1 MSKSTNNVPN
11 RVPEQEKLKFAKQMI
26 GYVALYVFVITI
38 ISAIFPSNDVL
49 SETVDLS
56 RTIYTG
62 LFSGSVVYYFFSKK

>member
-26 GYVALYVFVITI
+26 GYGALYVFVITI